1 MAYIAAQQ
9 NFLLKDRIML
19 HAIQEMTHT
28 IILCD
33 DLELM
38 KQFYCNLLPVEELD
52 GSDTGV
58 KLGLGS
64 ANFFLRKRT
73 RDYDGR
79 GTRDGLPGLQLAF
92 LVEPDEVANCYDQL
106 VARGVPIAEPPT
118 DQPRGHRTVYFF
130 DPEGNLLEVYALI

>member
-1 MAYIAAQQ
+1 
-9 NFLLKDRIML
+9 ML

-33 DLELM
+33 DLEVM
-38 KQFYCNLLPVEELD
+38 KDFYCDLLPVEELE
-52 GSDTGV
+52 GAETSV
-58 KLGLGS
+58 KLRLGS
-64 ANFFLRKRT
+64 ATFFLRKRT
-73 RDYDGR
+73 RDYDGHGIR
-79 GTRDGLPGLQLAF
+79 KGLPGFQLAF
-92 LVEPDEVANCYDQL
+92 LVEPDEVASCHDQL

>member
-1 MAYIAAQQ
+1 
-9 NFLLKDRIML
+9 ML
-19 HAIQEMTHT
+19 HPIQEMTHT

-38 KQFYCNLLPVEELD
+38 KQFYCDLLPVEEIG
-52 GSDTGV
+52 GSDTDV
-58 KLGLGS
+58 SLRLGS
-64 ANFFLRKRT
+64 AKFSLRKRT

-79 GTRDGLPGLQLAF
+79 GTREGLPGLQLAF
-92 LVEPDEVANCYDQL
+92 LVEPDEVATCHDVL
-106 VARGVPIAEPPT
+106 MSRGVQIAEPPT